1 MIRRLIA
8 TVPILHSN
16 EQYEPGEV
24 LPTTDPA
31 YVSAWLEA
39 GSAVWEDESDGSQ
52 ENAEAKAAA
61 KAQPLTAPAGVTG
74 LAQPATGAEEDQ
86 AGKVPSR
93 KARGAVKEKSKRPPK
108 SPA

>member
-16 EQYEPGEV
+16 EQYKPGEV

-31 YVSAWLEA
+31 YVSAWLDA
-39 GSAVWEDESDGSQ
+39 GSAVWEDESNGSQ

-93 KARGAVKEKSKRPPK
+93 KARGVVKEKSKRPPK